1 MKNYHPKAW
10 KQEERD
16 AIKAL
21 QAACGRVDNPAL
33 LSLVSSTGRTGHLTG
48 LQVDGLVG
56 PDGTGWAVEVKYQ
69 KQFLSKKAEEAFA
82 QIEAVASR
90 FHRKPVLVITS
101 PPARRG
107 QRKRRLVLL
116 QFDDFV
122 ELLEKRN
129 D

>member
-1 MKNYHPKAW
+1 MSYSKTW

-21 QAACGRVDNPAL
+21 QATVGRVDNPAL
-33 LSLVSSTGRTGHLTG
+33 LQFVTATGRTGHLTR

-56 PDGTGWAVEVKYQ
+56 PDSTGWAVEVKYQ
-69 KQFLSKKAEEAFA
+69 KQFLSKKTEEAFEKIA
-82 QIEAVASR
+82 AAASR
-90 FHRKPVLVITS
+90 FNRKPVLVITR

-116 QFDDFV
+116 RFEDFV
-122 ELLEKRN
+122 ELLERAN
-129 D
+129 Q